1 MCIIAE
7 MKSLVITLNSA
18 RDDLPLF
25 ILTMTQSKLVYQKS
39 DSDKQDLFMSFS
51 LGDFRLETSDETQT
65 IKDYQS
71 ILGLA
76 PNQSSSLLEIEY
88 GERECLDAI
97 GVLNEVNRESC
108 QAYARIILSPMK
120 FVYLHAQVLTL
131 VEYCTEGVLGAL
143 TAQVASS
150 AAAAAMELAQT
161 DDGEKV
167 FDIRATGFNFI
178 LPVSAHSSEYLALNS
193 GNMMILYK
201 SFSNPGEGEAN
212 LQLENFTMK
221 CNQNTNLINS
231 PVSMF
236 IGVSLA
242 PHNGPTAEDR
252 SMRVE
257 IHIDCA
263 EFMLC
268 KRHYDQIMK
277 TLHYNI
283 GEKNSYLRNNNS
295 IQEFDDKLQ
304 MPKNSSQSHSQ
315 DEFLSQSLTHGG
327 VRYYE
332 VEKRMYI
339 DFRVKTLSVELV
351 GDDVN
356 DSILCLTAVETHVS
370 MKMITDEDKI
380 CYAVTMLNLECED
393 RRVQSQESNFGKIF
407 SQSTLSNDS
416 NQSEKDVFKLSYS
429 KLNDD
434 TKKDIDIKI
443 GSPQIVLVPDLLS
456 RVWNFIDFQKA
467 LDVGKSLEYIG
478 DQARQ
483 NNDSFEQSD
492 DRTCDSTLNIETLDC
507 RLVLVDI
514 VGADDYGSS
523 LFQVRSD
530 DTTDAFVLKGK
541 GTINMSS
548 KSNIATEKKLKTNM
562 DINGQR
568 IEMYTARSHSLDSPI
583 QILEPTHISGS
594 ASWNF
599 DGDKQISEIRLVAMS
614 NLDFSISIQDLSFL
628 LSIYSNLSNSFSSE
642 NELETY
648 TESVNQLDE
657 ADISQLEKLSL
668 ALDKKNNLDHN
679 SSHSSISLQP
689 DPAIASNSEVNV
701 NISTEVVSSTT
712 IKLTIPEAEF
722 TIINDLQGMD
732 EALFKVLLNN
742 FVSNTDLQKV
752 LIHTSNVEAES
763 KMSSSTLLFNFFFN
777 TNILADYFNANTK
790 SWEHFL
796 VQPWEITFKGD
807 RRSKN
812 NKSGRFSTAFDI
824 ESYPCYISFS
834 EQFLINAGA
843 ATRMWST
850 YSKTT
855 EEALSI
861 GLGNMSQT
869 DVRKKS
875 PQLTSSIKNRAARAV
890 RSLKTTMPYAIENE
904 SGLTIFLELENGNG
918 NMIPSQIECAS
929 SSKHFFNFEPPS
941 AKGIGAKR
949 LYGQDIKHL
958 KAINLLIGN
967 SKIHFPHL
975 DEEINRPR
983 RVHELDNGSHVF
995 TDVCRKGKTTVSMSW
1010 RSFSDIAFC
1019 RVSHGGISV
1028 TVNFRFFV

>member
-25 ILTMTQSKLVYQKS
+25 ILTMTKSKLVYQKS
-39 DSDKQDLFMSFS
+39 DSNEQDLFMSFS
-51 LGDFRLETSDETQT
+51 LGDFRLETSDEAQT
-65 IKDYQS
+65 KKDYQS

-88 GERECLDAI
+88 GERECLNTL

-120 FVYLHAQVLTL
+120 FVYLHAQILTL

-150 AAAAAMELAQT
+150 AAAAAMELVQT
-161 DDGEKV
+161 DDGEKI

-201 SFSNPGEGEAN
+201 SFSNPGEGEAK
-212 LQLENFTMK
+212 LQLENLTIK
-221 CNQNTNLINS
+221 CNQNVDLINS
-231 PVSMF
+231 PVSTF
-236 IGVSLA
+236 IDVSLA
-242 PHNGPTAEDR
+242 PHNGLSAEDR
-252 SMRVE
+252 SMRVA

-263 EFMLC
+263 EFVLC

-283 GEKNSYLRNNNS
+283 GEDNSYLRNNNF
-295 IQEFDDKLQ
+295 IQELGDENKISKTPLQ
-304 MPKNSSQSHSQ
+304 SQAKEEFSSQS
-315 DEFLSQSLTHGG
+315 FTHGG
-327 VRYYE
+327 VRYSE

-339 DFRVKTLSVELV
+339 DFRVKTLSVKLV
-351 GDDVN
+351 GDEIN

-370 MKMITDEDKI
+370 IKMITDEDKT
-380 CYAVTMLNLECED
+380 CYDVTMLNLECED
-393 RRVQSQESNFGKIF
+393 RRVQSLESDFRKIF
-407 SQSTLSNDS
+407 SQSNVSGDTNK
-416 NQSEKDVFKLSYS
+416 SEKDVFKLSYS

-443 GSPQIVLVPDLLS
+443 GSPQIVVIPDLLS

-467 LDVGKSLEYIG
+467 LDIGKSLEYIG
-478 DQARQ
+478 DQTRQ
-483 NNDSFEQSD
+483 NNDSFEKRDLD
-492 DRTCDSTLNIETLDC
+492 DTICDSTLNIETLDC

-523 LFQVRSD
+523 LFQIRSD
-530 DTTDAFVLKGK
+530 DLTEAFVLKGK

-599 DGDKQISEIRLVAMS
+599 EGEKQMTEIRLVAMS
-614 NLDFSISIQDLSFL
+614 NLDFSISIQNLSFL
-628 LSIYSNLSNSFSSE
+628 LSIYSSLSNSFSFES
-642 NELETY
+642 ELESN

-657 ADISQLEKLSL
+657 ADISQIEMLSQALEK
-668 ALDKKNNLDHN
+668 KTNLDHN
-679 SSHSSISLQP
+679 SSHSSLSLQP
-689 DPAIASNSEVNV
+689 DVAIASHSEVNV
-701 NISTEVVSSTT
+701 NISTEVVSSTI

-722 TIINDLQGMD
+722 TVINDLQGMD
-732 EALFKVLLNN
+732 EALFKVLLSN
-742 FVSNTDLQKV
+742 FVSNADLQKV
-752 LIHTSNVEAES
+752 LIHTSDIVAEN
-763 KMSSSTLLFNFFFN
+763 KTRPSTLFFNFFFN

-812 NKSGRFSTAFDI
+812 HKSGRFHTAFDI
-824 ESYPCYISFS
+824 ESYPCNISFS
-834 EQFLINAGA
+834 EQFLINVGA

-850 YSKTT
+850 YTKTT

-861 GLGNMSQT
+861 GLGNISQT
-869 DVRKKS
+869 DVRKNS
-875 PQLTSSIKNRAARAV
+875 PQLTSSIKNRAASAV
-890 RSLKTTMPYAIENE
+890 RSGGRGFA
-904 SGLTIFLELENGNG
+904 
-918 NMIPSQIECAS
+918 
-929 SSKHFFNFEPPS
+929 
-941 AKGIGAKR
+941 
-949 LYGQDIKHL
+949 
-958 KAINLLIGN
+958 
-967 SKIHFPHL
+967 
-975 DEEINRPR
+975 EI
-983 RVHELDNGSHVF
+983 
-995 TDVCRKGKTTVSMSW
+995 
-1010 RSFSDIAFC
+1010 
-1019 RVSHGGISV
+1019 
-1028 TVNFRFFV
+1028 